1 MLKLELVPS
10 SLANRLLFFMLAR
23 LVSGAA
29 AFIVFLFINM
39 IWGGVL
45 LAVFL
50 LVSVGYYMY
59 LHRLALTIFLLAQQ
73 APTKKPEAEG

>member
-1 MLKLELVPS
+1 
-10 SLANRLLFFMLAR
+10 MLAR
-23 LVSGAA
+23 LISGAA

-59 LHRLALTIFLLAQQ
+59 LHRLALTIFLLAQHAQ
-73 APTKKPEAEG
+73 PKKPEAEG

>member
-1 MLKLELVPS
+1 
-10 SLANRLLFFMLAR
+10 MLAR

-59 LHRLALTIFLLAQQ
+59 LHRLALTIFLLAQHAQ
-73 APTKKPEAEG
+73 TEKPEAEG